1 MDGGVNLTSY
11 VTRIEWIEAD
21 ARNTDVK
28 IDVRWYYRPEE
39 SIGGHRQF
47 HGSKEVFLSYHFDV
61 QSADTVKAR
70 CTVHS
75 FKSYTKLN
83 AIGND
88 DFFYR
93 FEYNSFT
100 GAFNPDRV
108 AIWKMLFFCF
118 VENVMGFLLAANGLL
133 VLYIAINLFK
143 IYYGDDWGGLFEA
156 ITSYGLGG
164 SSMALFGSV
173 VDGGIY
179 TKVADVGVDLVRKVE
194 RNIPEDDPRNLAVYS
209 SALGLVRSMVCTH
222 YSKLC

>member
-1 MDGGVNLTSY
+1 MDFDVFMRVVESYTLDTQALTSY

-108 AIWKMLFFCF
+108 AM
-118 VENVMGFLLAANGLL
+118 
-133 VLYIAINLFK
+133 
-143 IYYGDDWGGLFEA
+143 
-156 ITSYGLGG
+156 
-164 SSMALFGSV
+164 
-173 VDGGIY
+173 
-179 TKVADVGVDLVRKVE
+179 
-194 RNIPEDDPRNLAVYS
+194 
-209 SALGLVRSMVCTH
+209 
-222 YSKLC
+222 

>member
-1 MDGGVNLTSY
+1 MLTSSLQYTIKDTLSLPLSFQAYHHFRTSY

-108 AIWKMLFFCF
+108 AM
-118 VENVMGFLLAANGLL
+118 
-133 VLYIAINLFK
+133 
-143 IYYGDDWGGLFEA
+143 
-156 ITSYGLGG
+156 
-164 SSMALFGSV
+164 
-173 VDGGIY
+173 
-179 TKVADVGVDLVRKVE
+179 
-194 RNIPEDDPRNLAVYS
+194 
-209 SALGLVRSMVCTH
+209 
-222 YSKLC
+222 